1 MKKLLLKIYYLIIE
15 PSFFKNPLKKYD
27 LVIYDTIFPNPISG
41 FRYAE
46 FTEYLSHFRNS
57 KIIVTPSH
65 YQYVNQTLEQ
75 FENDVKAFKNTEPS
89 LANKI
94 EVIKNITN
102 INCKLF
108 YCVFYGAIAGK
119 IQVLNNLKIPFIF
132 TLYPGGGFNLNDQI
146 VIENLKLICNS
157 DYFKGVIATQ
167 QITVDYLLK
176 HNICDQQKINF
187 IFGGIVPQ
195 TSISAQKKVF
205 FNNNKETLDIC
216 FCAAKYM
223 ATGKDK
229 GYDVFVETAQLL
241 AEKYKQVRFHVVGGF
256 NEDDINLEGLNDQFT
271 FYGYKK
277 YEELQNIF
285 SRMDFIF
292 SPNRPNVLR
301 EGLFDGFPLGTV
313 VEAALNGVIPLV
325 TDELE
330 QNEIFQ
336 DGEIFICKP
345 NKESFFGK
353 IEEILQSDL
362 KTVSETVQ
370 KKFRLI
376 YDNKNQLSKRIEILN
391 KHLV

>member
-1 MKKLLLKIYYLIIE
+1 MKKLLLKLYYIIIE

-46 FTEYLSHFRNS
+46 FTEYLSYFRNS

-75 FENDVKAFKNTEPS
+75 FEIDLKAFKNIEPR

-94 EVIKNITN
+94 EVINNITN

-108 YCVFYGAIAGK
+108 YCVFYGAIMSK

-132 TLYPGGGFNLNDQI
+132 TLYPGGGFNLTDHK
-146 VIENLKLICNS
+146 VIENLRLICS
-157 DYFKGVIATQ
+157 SPYFKGVIATQ
-167 QITVDYLLK
+167 KITVEYLLK
-176 HNICDQQKINF
+176 HNICNREKISF

-195 TSISAQKKVF
+195 NSISVEKKFF
-205 FNNNKETLDIC
+205 FNENKKALDVC

-223 ATGKDK
+223 AEGKDK
-229 GYDVFVETAQLL
+229 GYDLFVATAHLL
-241 AEKYKQVRFHVVGGF
+241 AFKYKQVRFHVIGGF
-256 NEDDINLEGLNDQFT
+256 NEGDINLRGLNDLFT

-277 YEELQNIF
+277 YEELQDVF
-285 SRMDFIF
+285 SHMDFIF

-325 TDELE
+325 TDELD
-330 QNEIFQ
+330 QNDVFQ
-336 DGEIFICKP
+336 EGEIFICKP
-345 NKESFFGK
+345 TKESFFEK

-376 YDNKNQLSKRIEILN
+376 YDHENQLSKRIEILN